1 MPSEYPAFVALAE
14 QIETGWLTGVLLSFV
29 RGGAEW
35 VLWLLVLL
43 SLGSVAVMIERALF
57 YKRHRADAH
66 GLRELVILGVD
77 SGDGPG
83 TASKLAQAGDSME
96 VNVLR
101 YGFQHVD
108 RGARAV
114 EELMAG
120 ALARERVRYERFLT
134 YLGTL
139 GNNAPF
145 IGLFGTVLGI
155 INAFDGLRAI
165 DADGAAAAGAAVM
178 GPIAEALI
186 ATGVGLLVAIP
197 AVVAFNIFKT
207 RVKRATSNTE
217 LLVRTM
223 VAYILS
229 SSKAE
234 GASAAE
240 EG

>member
-1 MPSEYPAFVALAE
+1 MISVQNLLLPLAE
-14 QIETGWLTGVLLSFV
+14 QIETGWLTGVLLGFV

-35 VLWLLVLL
+35 GLWLLVVL
-43 SLGSVAVMIERALF
+43 SLVSVAIMVERVLF
-57 YKRHRADAH
+57 YRRHKADAH
-66 GLRELVILGVD
+66 ALREMVIHAVD
-77 SGDGPG
+77 SGDGS
-83 TASKLAQAGDSME
+83 ASAAALGDGGNSME
-96 VNVLR
+96 SNVLR
-101 YGFQHVD
+101 YGFQHLE

-120 ALARERVRYERFLT
+120 ALSRERLRYERYLA

-165 DADGAAAAGAAVM
+165 DGDGAAAAGSAVM

-197 AVVAFNIFKT
+197 AVVAFNVFK
-207 RVKRATSNTE
+207 RQVKRATSNTE

-223 VAYILS
+223 IAYMNS
-229 SSKAE
+229 ASTDDTTTE
-234 GASAAE
+234 GN
-240 EG
+240 

>member
-1 MPSEYPAFVALAE
+1 MVGTVTAERMRMERGLPFLA
-14 QIETGWLTGVLLSFV
+14 TV
-29 RGGAEW
+29 GA
-35 VLWLLVLL
+35 
-43 SLGSVAVMIERALF
+43 
-57 YKRHRADAH
+57 
-66 GLRELVILGVD
+66 
-77 SGDGPG
+77 
-83 TASKLAQAGDSME
+83 
-96 VNVLR
+96 
-101 YGFQHVD
+101 
-108 RGARAV
+108 
-114 EELMAG
+114 
-120 ALARERVRYERFLT
+120 
-134 YLGTL
+134 
-139 GNNAPF
+139 NAPF